1 METLKKSDV
10 IDGLEDI
17 RYVLLEL
24 ERNPRKLHRL
34 SKESELIKRKD
45 GKIHLVPKKEMKNII
60 MI

>member
-1 METLKKSDV
+1 TLKKSDV

-45 GKIHLVPKKEMKNII
+45 GKILLVPKKEMKNII

>member
-45 GKIHLVPKKEMKNII
+45 GKILLVPKKEMKNII

>member
-24 ERNPRKLHRL
+24 ERHPRKLHRL

-45 GKIHLVPKKEMKNII
+45 GKILLVPKKEMKNII